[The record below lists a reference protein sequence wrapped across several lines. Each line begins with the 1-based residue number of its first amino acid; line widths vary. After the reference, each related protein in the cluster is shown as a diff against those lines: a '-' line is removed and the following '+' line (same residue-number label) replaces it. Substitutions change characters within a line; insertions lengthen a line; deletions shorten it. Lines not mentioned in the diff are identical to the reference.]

1 MKERYFFLLWS
12 FIYSI
17 ASLEDENKVLKSEF
31 CRLAQDTD
39 ELDAK
44 EQRLLTDL
52 TGQLCKRVRG

>member
-1 MKERYFFLLWS
+1 MKT
-12 FIYSI
+12 
-17 ASLEDENKVLKSEF
+17 EF

-52 TGQLCKRVRG
+52 TGQLCKKFFINKINLIVYIIL